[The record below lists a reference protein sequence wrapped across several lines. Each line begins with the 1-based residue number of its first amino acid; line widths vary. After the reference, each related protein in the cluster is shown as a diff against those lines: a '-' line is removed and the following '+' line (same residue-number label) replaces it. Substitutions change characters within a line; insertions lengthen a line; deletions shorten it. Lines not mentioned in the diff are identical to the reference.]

1 MIAMKVKVKR
11 VDPSLPMPVYQTSG
25 AAGFDIY
32 SREDGVIK
40 PGEVKL
46 FKANLIIETPK
57 GYALFIIARSSL
69 ALKKGLK
76 LINGVAVVDHDYCGD
91 EDEFGLILHNFTKK
105 AVKVDR
111 GERIA
116 QGVFVK
122 VGIADFVEVKKM
134 KSKSRGGVGSTGGY
148 KK

>member
-1 MIAMKVKVKR
+1 MGEEVIAMKVKVKR

-76 LINGVAVVDHDYCGD
+76 LINGVAVVDHDYCG
-91 EDEFGLILHNFTKK
+91 I
-105 AVKVDR
+105 
-111 GERIA
+111 I
-116 QGVFVK
+116 
-122 VGIADFVEVKKM
+122 
-134 KSKSRGGVGSTGGY
+134 
-148 KK
+148 

>member
-1 MIAMKVKVKR
+1 MKVKVKR
-11 VDPSLPMPVYQTSG
+11 VETDLDMPGYQTSG
-25 AAGFDIY
+25 SVGFDIY
-32 SREDGVIK
+32 SREGGIIK
-40 PGEVKL
+40 PGEVKR
-46 FKANLIIETPK
+46 FMVNLIIGTPK

-76 LINGVAVVDHDYCGD
+76 LINGVGVIDQDYCGD

-105 AVKVDR
+105 PVKVVR
-111 GERIA
+111 GERMA

-122 VGIADFVEVKKM
+122 IGIADFVEVKKM
-134 KSKSRGGVGSTGGY
+134 KKKSRGGIGSTGGY